1 MNWTADRELIISVT
15 AIICL
20 TILGIFIIS
29 YMPGASELVY
39 TIVVIIS
46 GIAGFYIP
54 RAVARAI
61 VKIRR
66 K

>member
-20 TILGIFIIS
+20 TILGIFIVS
-29 YMPGASELVY
+29 YIPGALKLLY
-39 TIVVIIS
+39 AIFVIIG

-54 RAVARAI
+54 RATVRVMA
-61 VKIRR
+61 KIR
-66 K
+66 KK